1 MTRTFIAAATL
12 LLGTSALT
20 GAAAQ
25 DKYDKPLPLVSSAK
39 ISTAPAQHKMLA
51 TKSVQTS
58 ALKKGMTHSGM
69 GGPLEKEGTASFAG
83 KPAMIKAAKGGSML
97 LADNEKIVG
106 IKSAKASTGMGGPF
120 EDGLAGAD
128 DLTPRPAADNY
139 PPCRPGPGDDRCI
152 QLYEPGVRAELASW
166 NRETGGLAD
175 GSAVTA
181 MGGPYEPVEAS
192 WKDEA
197 HGLAD
202 GKTTAMGGPFE
213 PAEAMADAG
222 GLAMN
227 GDGVLDGALGETSDP
242 ADDVV
247 LAGHSEFAGVG
258 GPIESQSGY
267 PPCSPGAGDDRCIQL
282 YEPGVTGA
290 GN

>member
-25 DKYDKPLPLVSSAK
+25 DKYDKPLPLASSAK
-39 ISTAPAQHKMLA
+39 ISAAPAQHKMLA

-152 QLYEPGVRAELASW
+152 QLYEPGV
-166 NRETGGLAD
+166 
-175 GSAVTA
+175 
-181 MGGPYEPVEAS
+181 
-192 WKDEA
+192 
-197 HGLAD
+197 
-202 GKTTAMGGPFE
+202 
-213 PAEAMADAG
+213 
-222 GLAMN
+222 
-227 GDGVLDGALGETSDP
+227 
-242 ADDVV
+242 
-247 LAGHSEFAGVG
+247 
-258 GPIESQSGY
+258 
-267 PPCSPGAGDDRCIQL
+267 
-282 YEPGVTGA
+282 TGA